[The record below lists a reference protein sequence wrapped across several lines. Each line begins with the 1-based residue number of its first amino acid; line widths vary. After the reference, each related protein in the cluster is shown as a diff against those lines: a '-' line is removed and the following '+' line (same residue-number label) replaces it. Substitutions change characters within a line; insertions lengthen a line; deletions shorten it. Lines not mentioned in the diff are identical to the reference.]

1 MLLFFLGFSIDS
13 LSDIFFFGT
22 FCVWRKPAPSSCRIT
37 SVLHSVCYF
46 FLRVLYWFCCW
57 RFFFF
62 FFLEHSVSDV
72 NCKNSSIDYRRVF
85 ADRINGAPSKGYI
98 LFLFVMFSLQRMM
111 HSQVRGL
118 GPNARNA
125 ALSSLMDW
133 VGHLLYYRLQIART
147 FSRPI
152 KIHSRQFR

>member
-13 LSDIFFFGT
+13 LSDIFF
-22 FCVWRKPAPSSCRIT
+22 
-37 SVLHSVCYF
+37 LEHSVSDVILHPQVAGLLRYSTLYVIF
-46 FLRVLYWFCCW
+46 FEGTLLILLLT
-57 RFFFF
+57 FFFF

-85 ADRINGAPSKGYI
+85 ADRITGAPSKGYI

-125 ALSSLMDW
+125 ALSSLMD
-133 VGHLLYYRLQIART
+133 
-147 FSRPI
+147 
-152 KIHSRQFR
+152 

>member
-22 FCVWRKPAPSSCRIT
+22 FCVWRNPAPSSCRIT

-46 FLRVLYWFCCW
+46 FWGCSIDSVADV
-57 RFFFF
+57 FF

-72 NCKNSSIDYRRVF
+72 NSQNSSIDYRRVF
-85 ADRINGAPSKGYI
+85 ADKINGAPSKGYI

-118 GPNARNA
+118 GPNTRNA

-133 VGHLLYYRLQIART
+133 VSHLLYYRLQIART

>member
-13 LSDIFFFGT
+13 LSDIFF
-22 FCVWRKPAPSSCRIT
+22 
-37 SVLHSVCYF
+37 LEHSVSDVILHPQVAGLLRYSTLYVIF
-46 FLRVLYWFCCW
+46 FEGALLILLLT
-57 RFFFF
+57 FF

-85 ADRINGAPSKGYI
+85 ADRITGAPSKGYI

-125 ALSSLMDW
+125 ALSSLMD
-133 VGHLLYYRLQIART
+133 
-147 FSRPI
+147 
-152 KIHSRQFR
+152 